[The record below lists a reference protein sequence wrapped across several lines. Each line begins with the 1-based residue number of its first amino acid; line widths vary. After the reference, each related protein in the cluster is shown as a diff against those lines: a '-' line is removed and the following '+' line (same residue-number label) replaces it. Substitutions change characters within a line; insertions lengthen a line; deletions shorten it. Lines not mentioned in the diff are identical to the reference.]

1 MKQISCYEFRIAV
14 FQVINTISTIIKS
27 TRLKTTVVTTNVIFL
42 IILVPSIF
50 GAMMSPMMFD
60 APGSEKST
68 KTWTL
73 VCCLAALPVLI
84 IIAQIVSWIAYSN
97 QNFGLALKVNV
108 LPVFDLLLII
118 FMFFIID
125 QFAD

>member
-1 MKQISCYEFRIAV
+1 M
-14 FQVINTISTIIKS
+14 
-27 TRLKTTVVTTNVIFL
+27 KTTVVTTNVIFL

-97 QNFGLALKVNV
+97 QNFGLALKINV

>member
-14 FQVINTISTIIKS
+14 FQVIITISTIIKS

-42 IILVPSIF
+42 IILIPSIF